1 MSPDAAGFFD
11 QLGSFQLLLDL
22 LYENGR
28 YEDML
33 KVYTDIKSRM
43 VQGTK
48 YPRNSVVLVLAAC
61 YKLVRFQLYS
71 MLAYSSLYMCILI
84 LMI

>member
-1 MSPDAAGFFD
+1 MFLKCEKISFQCFRSADAAGFFD

-33 KVYTDIKSRM
+33 EVYMDIKDRM

-61 YKLVRFQLYS
+61 YKLVTF
-71 MLAYSSLYMCILI
+71 LI
-84 LMI
+84 IQS